1 MIVFWPQL
9 VGVVLLVF
17 VAAVVVDGSSLQ
29 SDKDALIDLKRF
41 LQQNNAAHWGK
52 YEQWR
57 EGDASPCGWSGIV
70 CTGSRVTGIDL
81 SNSMPQ
87 TQGMLYPH
95 FSSLTAL
102 ASLDLSGNAF
112 SGPIPADLGQCAS
125 LRYLNL
131 SYNILESGLD
141 VSRLVNLET
150 LDVTVNRLNGTIN
163 ATFPL
168 NCSSLVAVNLSSN
181 WFTGDINGCFDRCT
195 RLQKLDLSSNFFS
208 GPLWQGF
215 ARLKEFSVSE
225 NNHIYGVFSSQAFAG
240 GCELVV
246 LDLSEN
252 EIGGTIPAEI
262 ARCRG
267 LAVLNLWG
275 NKLSG
280 KIPTEIGLLKELR
293 VFNLGNNSFHPDI
306 PVSLV
311 NCSKLSFLD
320 LSRNNFSG
328 DVPKTIGEFRQ
339 IKTLALHGNSFTGGI
354 VSSGLLKIP
363 NLTRLDLSS
372 NKFSGDLPV
381 ELTQVSS
388 LKYLIL
394 SNNSFSGSIPPEFG
408 NLTGLQALDISYN
421 NLTGTIPP
429 EIGKLTSLLWLMLAQ
444 NMLTGEIP
452 REIGNCSSLLWLNL
466 ADNMLSGALPVELSM
481 IGTNAEKTFAFNRQN
496 LVDPIGSGE
505 CLVMKRWIPAMYQPF
520 SFVYTLLTRKSCRGL
535 WDSVLRGEPLFPIC
549 VRDGD
554 KVKTELAVS
563 GYLQLTGNN
572 LSGQIPPSLSN
583 MKRLSLINLGYNNLS
598 GSLPPEIG
606 RIPLKVLNL
615 TYNSISGRIPDEL
628 GDLTCLEILDLSF
641 NNFSGEFPSAALS
654 RLHQLNKL
662 NVSFNKLLT
671 GTVTMAGQLL
681 TFDNDSFIGD
691 PLLCVLSRPDSA
703 ACHHTSQLPIAP
715 QPLDRRRLPRPPRRT
730 IISLVL
736 PALSLGIILC
746 AILVLIFCH
755 VARPSDDAP
764 VVEMALVGK
773 KMADDSAGCSSSSQ
787 PSSSSDPVKVFRLD
801 KTAFTYT
808 DILFATEHFSERRV
822 VGSGG
827 FGKVYRGVLPDG
839 REVAVKKLLR
849 EGAEAEKEFRAEM
862 EVLSGGE
869 MGWRHPNLVAL
880 YGWCLFGAEKLLVYE
895 YIPGGSL
902 EEAISVGRLGGWRRR
917 VEMAEGV
924 ARALVYLHHECYPAV
939 VHRDV
944 KSSNVLLDAEGRARV
959 TDFGLARVMGP
970 GDSHV
975 STVIAGSVG
984 YVAPEYGQT
993 WRATTK
999 GDVYS
1004 YGVLLMELVTGRKA
1018 IGGVEGDRTE
1028 GACLVE
1034 WVKGLEAGPAGL
1046 RKAVDTAIEWGDGY
1060 GRMAR
1065 VLELALWCT
1074 AEIPQRRP
1082 DMKEVLATLVE
1093 IRGGS
1098 RSPTSPSR

>member
-1 MIVFWPQL
+1 MTVFRPGL
-9 VGVVLLVF
+9 VAVVVLVY
-17 VAAVVVDGSSLQ
+17 VAAVVVEGSSLQ
-29 SDKDALIDLKRF
+29 SDKDALIGLKRF
-41 LQQNNAAHWGK
+41 LRQNNAVHRGK

-57 EGDASPCGWSGIV
+57 EADASPCGWPGIT
-70 CTGSRVTGIDL
+70 CQGGRVSGIDL
-81 SNSMPQ
+81 SNS
-87 TQGMLYPH
+87 TSHGVLYPH
-95 FSSLTAL
+95 FSSLTEL
-102 ASLDLSGNAF
+102 AALDLSQNDF
-112 SGPIPADLGQCAS
+112 SGRIPADLGRCTS

-131 SYNILESGLD
+131 SYNILEGELD
-141 VSRLVNLET
+141 VSGLVNLET
-150 LDVTVNRLNGTIN
+150 LDVTVNRLNGTIK
-163 ATFPL
+163 ASFPL

-181 WFTGDINGCFDRCT
+181 QFSGDVNGCFDRCT
-195 RLQKLDLSSNFFS
+195 RLQKLDLSSNSFNGS
-208 GPLWQGF
+208 LWLGF
-215 ARLKEFSVSE
+215 ARLKEFSISE
-225 NNHIYGVFSSQAFAG
+225 NNHISGVFSSQAFAH
-240 GCELVV
+240 GCELAV

-252 EIGGTIPAEI
+252 EIGGNIPAEI
-262 ARCRG
+262 SSCRG
-267 LAVLNLWG
+267 LVVLNLWG

-280 KIPTEIGLLKELR
+280 KIPTETGRLQELR
-293 VFNLGNNSFHPDI
+293 VLILGNNSFDPDI

-320 LSRNNFSG
+320 LSRNGFYG
-328 DVPKTIGEFRQ
+328 DIPKTIGKFRQ
-339 IKTLALHGNSFTGGI
+339 IKALTLHGNLFTGGI
-354 VSSGLLKIP
+354 VSSGVLEIP
-363 NLTRLDLSS
+363 NLTRLDLSF
-372 NKFSGDLPV
+372 NKFSGELPV
-381 ELTQVSS
+381 ELTRASS

-421 NLTGTIPP
+421 QLTGTIPR
-429 EIGKLTSLLWLMLAQ
+429 EIGKLTSLLWLMLGE

-452 REIGNCSSLLWLNL
+452 REIGNCSSLMWLNL
-466 ADNMLSGALPVELSM
+466 ADNMLSGALPDELST
-481 IGTNAEKTFAFNRQN
+481 IGSKADATFAFNRQN
-496 LVDPIGSGE
+496 LADPIGTGE
-505 CLVMKRWIPAMYQPF
+505 CLVMKRWIPAMYPPF
-520 SFVYTLLTRKSCRGL
+520 SFVYTLLTRKSCRGI
-535 WDSVLRGEPLFPIC
+535 WDSVLRGEALFPLC
-549 VRDGD
+549 ERDGD
-554 KVKTELAVS
+554 EVRPKMAIS
-563 GYLQLTGNN
+563 GYLQLTGNSF
-572 LSGQIPPSLSN
+572 SGQIPSSLGKMN
-583 MKRLSLINLGYNNLS
+583 RLSLINLGYNNLS
-598 GSLPPEIG
+598 GTLPPEIG
-606 RIPLKVLNL
+606 RIPLNVLNV
-615 TYNSISGRIPDEL
+615 TYNSISGPIPDEL
-628 GDLTCLEILDLSF
+628 GDLTCLESLDLSH
-641 NNFSGEFPSAALS
+641 NNFSGQFPSAALS
-654 RLHQLNKL
+654 RLNELNHL
-662 NVSFNKLLT
+662 NVSFNPLLS
-671 GTVTMAGQLL
+671 GTVSVAGQLG

-691 PLLCVLSRPDSA
+691 PLLCIESRPDYGR
-703 ACHHTSQLPIAP
+703 CKRNFQLPIAP
-715 QPLDRRRLPRPPRRT
+715 QPLGGRRPPRPPRT
-730 IISLVL
+730 AIFSFVL

-746 AILVLIFCH
+746 AILLLIFCH
-755 VARPSDDAP
+755 VVRPSDDAP

-773 KMADDSAGCSSSSQ
+773 KAADDSAGCSSSSSQ
-787 PSSSSDPVKVFRLD
+787 PSDYSDPVKVFRLD

-808 DILFATEHFSERRV
+808 DILSATENFSERRV

-827 FGKVYRGVLPDG
+827 FGKVYRGMLPDG

-902 EEAISVGRLGGWRRR
+902 EEAIAVGRLGGWRRR

-924 ARALVYLHHECYPAV
+924 ARALVYLHHECYPPV

-944 KSSNVLLDAEGRARV
+944 KSSNVLVDAGGRARV

-1004 YGVLLMELVTGRKA
+1004 YGVLLMELVSGRKA
-1018 IGGVEGDRTE
+1018 IGGTGGDQAEGT
-1028 GACLVE
+1028 CLVE
-1034 WVKGLEAGPAGL
+1034 WVTGLEAGPAGL
-1046 RKAVDTAIEWGDGY
+1046 RKAVDPAIEWGEGY

-1093 IRGGS
+1093 IRGGP
-1098 RSPTSPSR
+1098 RSPTSPSE